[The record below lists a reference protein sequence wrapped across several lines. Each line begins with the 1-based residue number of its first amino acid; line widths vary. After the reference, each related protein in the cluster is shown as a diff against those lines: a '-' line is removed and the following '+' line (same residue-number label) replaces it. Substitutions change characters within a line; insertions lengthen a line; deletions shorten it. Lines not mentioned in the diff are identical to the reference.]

1 MSTRVTEGQAPTADT
16 EADEA
21 LGRVRLLLERLEAA
35 PHDRSLATSL
45 NQAIVGLARTPSR
58 DVSELLRELSG
69 LEGLRQAQDSKGWS
83 CRAAAIATRLKL
95 GYPWALE
102 VTPEELE
109 FVRGH
114 RRGDANGWLNL
125 TFVFAAITALQN
137 LGVVVAT
144 VALGFIVSPAF
155 LILAPVPMLNAA
167 HAVGLA
173 RASWA
178 GLEGSFVVDRL
189 RRFTRIEWLLPMALA
204 LLAVAESP
212 LGMLAWFAPQLLA
225 WAMGRLAARAGEA
238 AD

>member
-1 MSTRVTEGQAPTADT
+1 MRTRVTEGHAPTEGT

-21 LGRVRLLLERLEAA
+21 LGRVRLLLQRLEAA

-45 NQAIVGLARTPSR
+45 NQAIIGLARTPSR
-58 DVSELLRELSG
+58 DVAELLRELSG
-69 LEGLRQAQDSKGWS
+69 LEGLRHAQDSKGRS
-83 CRAAAIATRLKL
+83 CRAAAIAARLQL

-109 FVRGH
+109 FVRGQ
-114 RRGDANGWLNL
+114 RPGNANGWLNL
-125 TFVFAAITALQN
+125 TFVFAALTALQN
-137 LGVVVAT
+137 LGVIVAA
-144 VALGFIVSPAF
+144 VALMFIVSPTF

-178 GLEGSFVVDRL
+178 GLDDSFVVDRL
-189 RRFTRIEWLLPMALA
+189 RRLTRIEWLIPMTLV
-204 LLAVAESP
+204 LLAVAESR

-225 WAMGRLAARAGEA
+225 LAMGRLAARAGEA